1 VALPWISPSLFE
13 VASITTDSFAHKV
26 RTCRFFIPT
35 EIEGSKVQDEDNQ
48 YIIASRDVHFL
59 TDVELVL
66 IPPTT
71 ASMMRLPN
79 QHSRILYL
87 RILRWEKR
95 ESLLYFPSELLN
107 LHRNSRIVAHD
118 ILKTFKKQLE
128 QDLRTTLRA
137 KH

>member
-1 VALPWISPSLFE
+1 LTITLQGLLGYQSTSENELVVLPWISPSLFE

-87 RILRWEKR
+87 RILRCEKER
-95 ESLLYFPSELLN
+95 ACCIF
-107 LHRNSRIVAHD
+107 HRNYSISTATAELSLM
-118 ILKTFKKQLE
+118 IF
-128 QDLRTTLRA
+128 
-137 KH
+137 